1 MDQFLTQ
8 RQKRR
13 GSNHDAIYHIISPKD
28 HNYNPV
34 FFFSFQQFI
43 TRRVKA
49 DCGSYF
55 RNYVHDT
62 QTNMKMERK

>member
-1 MDQFLTQ
+1 MTP
-8 RQKRR
+8 
-13 GSNHDAIYHIISPKD
+13 YIISYLQKIIIIIQ
-28 HNYNPV
+28 
-34 FFFSFQQFI
+34 FFSFQQFI
-43 TRRVKA
+43 TRRMKA